1 MDYLP
6 FPGYTDPDDIEIP
19 NSPLEVQSRALKE
32 AININDINFRFL
44 SGRRNILYG
53 EAPLTEKARSILN
66 IDNAPK
72 EEKEG
77 SLLIKS
83 LPLQLATTVTWAYHP
98 EHDPNVLR
106 LWVTSSVKQTSS
118 EEADQCLTALKQQG
132 NNQHDREPGE
142 QFYQMNN
149 QPTQNKSSKSNE
161 IFELLNSD
169 EFVNA
174 CLTWETIT
182 LIFSAIMFPLLNF
195 CNNLNQ
201 RQQTSLIST
210 ATRQS

>member
-66 IDNAPK
+66 IDNASK

-83 LPLQLATTVTWAYHP
+83 LRLQLATTVTWVYHP

-118 EEADQCLTALKQQG
+118 EEAGQCLTVL
-132 NNQHDREPGE
+132 E
-142 QFYQMNN
+142 
-149 QPTQNKSSKSNE
+149 
-161 IFELLNSD
+161 
-169 EFVNA
+169 
-174 CLTWETIT
+174 
-182 LIFSAIMFPLLNF
+182 
-195 CNNLNQ
+195 
-201 RQQTSLIST
+201 
-210 ATRQS
+210 

>member
-6 FPGYTDPDDIEIP
+6 FPGYTDPNDIEIP

-83 LPLQLATTVTWAYHP
+83 LPLQLATTLSWAYHP

-118 EEADQCLTALKQQG
+118 EEAGQCLTVLEQQD
-132 NNQHDREPGE
+132 NNRHDKESGE
-142 QFYQMNN
+142 QFYQL
-149 QPTQNKSSKSNE
+149 NKQSTDNKNSKLNE
-161 IFELLNSD
+161 ILELLNSD

-174 CLTWETIT
+174 CLTWGTIT
-182 LIFSAIMFPLLNF
+182 LIFSAIMFPLLNLRD
-195 CNNLNQ
+195 NLAQKQPQEVIESNK
-201 RQQTSLIST
+201 
-210 ATRQS
+210 